1 MPGAKFSARSG
12 GCGVGKQSGS
22 PHSSGWKSSFGA
34 TPSPQPLPARAAAS
48 APWPI
53 IERKPSAMSD
63 SHRSG
68 RVAQPA
74 PQITQAMIELYDDYT
89 HLTLDRRR
97 FFDHLTRVAGGT
109 AAACALLP
117 LLQNNY
123 AQAAMV
129 APDDGR
135 LASETVSFPGAHGEL
150 TGYLVRP
157 TGTMDR
163 LPAVLVIHENRGLN
177 PHIED
182 VTRRI
187 ALAGFVALGVDFLSP
202 AGGTPADEDQAREM
216 IRALDRAQ
224 TVENAV
230 AAVDYLADHPA
241 TTGKVGSVGFCWGG
255 AMSNQV
261 AVNAPAISATVAYY
275 GRQPAA
281 EEVARIKAPML
292 LHYAGLDDR
301 INAGIPDFEAAL
313 KANGV
318 SYEMFMYEGANHAF
332 NNDTN
337 AARYDQKAADLAW
350 NRTITFFREK
360 LQ

>member
-1 MPGAKFSARSG
+1 MTASPQRPPSG
-12 GCGVGKQSGS
+12 RPAVPAVS
-22 PHSSGWKSSFGA
+22 GA
-34 TPSPQPLPARAAAS
+34 TP
-48 APWPI
+48 
-53 IERKPSAMSD
+53 K
-63 SHRSG
+63 
-68 RVAQPA
+68 
-74 PQITQAMIELYDDYT
+74 ITQEMIDLYDDYT

-97 FFDHLTRVAGGT
+97 FFDHLTRVAGGS
-109 AAACALLP
+109 AAAYALLP
-117 LLQNNY
+117 LLENNY

-135 LASETVSFPGAHGEL
+135 LTAEKITLPGAQGEL
-150 TGYLVRP
+150 AGYLVRP
-157 TGTMDR
+157 SDATGP

-187 ALAGFVALGVDFLSP
+187 ALEGFVALGVDFLSP
-202 AGGTPADEDQAREM
+202 VGGTPADEDQAREM
-216 IRALDRAQ
+216 IRGLDMNQ
-224 TVENAV
+224 TVANAV
-230 AAVDYLADHPA
+230 AAVDFLANHPA
-241 TTGKVGSVGFCWGG
+241 TNGKVGSVGFCWGG

-261 AVNAPAISATVAYY
+261 AVNAPAVSATVAYY

-281 EEVARIKAPML
+281 EEVATIKAPMM
-292 LHYAGLDDR
+292 LHYAGLDER
-301 INAGIPDFEAAL
+301 INAGIGDFEAAL
-313 KANGV
+313 KNNGV
-318 SYEMFMYEGANHAF
+318 NYEMFMYEGANHAF

>member
-1 MPGAKFSARSG
+1 MPLLRRPASPFRLVITARE
-12 GCGVGKQSGS
+12 
-22 PHSSGWKSSFGA
+22 P
-34 TPSPQPLPARAAAS
+34 R
-48 APWPI
+48 
-53 IERKPSAMSD
+53 AMSD
-63 SHRSG
+63 SPRSQ
-68 RVAQPA
+68 RNQRSKTRFPPAPA
-74 PQITQAMIELYDDYT
+74 PQITQQMIDLYDEYT

-109 AAACALLP
+109 AAAYTLLP
-117 LLQNNY
+117 LLDNNY

-129 APDDGR
+129 APDDSR
-135 LASETVSFPGAHGEL
+135 LATETVTFPGAHGEL

-157 TGTMDR
+157 AGTMDP

-187 ALAGFVALGVDFLSP
+187 ALEGFVALGVDFLSP
-202 AGGTPADEDQAREM
+202 VGGTPADEDRAREM
-216 IRALDRAQ
+216 IRALDSGQ
-224 TVENAV
+224 TIENAV

-241 TTGKVGSVGFCWGG
+241 TTGKVGAVGFCWGG
-255 AMSNQV
+255 AMANQV
-261 AVNAPAISATVAYY
+261 AVNSPLVAAAVAYY

-281 EEVARIKAPML
+281 EEVARIKAPLL
-292 LHYAGLDDR
+292 LHYAGLDER

-318 SYEMFMYEGANHAF
+318 DYGMFMYEGANHAF

-350 NRTITFFREK
+350 NRTVNFFKEK